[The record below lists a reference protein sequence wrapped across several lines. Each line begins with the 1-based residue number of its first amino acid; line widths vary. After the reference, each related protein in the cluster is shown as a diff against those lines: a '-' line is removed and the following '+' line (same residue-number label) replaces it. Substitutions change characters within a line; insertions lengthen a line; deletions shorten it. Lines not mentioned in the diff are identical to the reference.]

1 MNSALNSNRPSQLN
15 LDQLDA
21 EMNIQIVGDGKARL
35 SEQASP
41 QLEKHLK
48 QLSDDLNTPF
58 KNKSLAKAMNE
69 KVSSKDNK
77 RLPNAV
83 KPAKTP
89 MIIAENE
96 KLTLTPGRDTRP
108 ATP

>member
-1 MNSALNSNRPSQLN
+1 MNSGLNSHRPSQLN
-15 LDQLDA
+15 LDQNDA

-35 SEQASP
+35 SEEASP

-77 RLPNAV
+77 LPYAV

-96 KLTLTPGRDTRP
+96 KLQLTPGRDTRP